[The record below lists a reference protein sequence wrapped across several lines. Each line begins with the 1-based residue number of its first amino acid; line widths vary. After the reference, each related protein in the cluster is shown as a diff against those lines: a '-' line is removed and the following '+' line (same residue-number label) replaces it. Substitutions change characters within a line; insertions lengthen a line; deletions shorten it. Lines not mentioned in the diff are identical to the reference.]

1 MSDRPTP
8 ETDEFF
14 SKRESWNSS
23 MLAFC
28 LKMERERNDA
38 RKETNNHY
46 ANYISARCMANE
58 LADIASKYLSFLLAV
73 TPSKTNETHEKE
85 TMKVIDVLKRWKEL

>member
-1 MSDRPTP
+1 MSDTPTP
-8 ETDEFF
+8 ETDAFF

-38 RKETNNHY
+38 RKEINNHY
-46 ANYISARCMANE
+46 ANYIGARCMANE
-58 LADIASKYLSFLLAV
+58 LADISSKYLSFLLAV

-85 TMKVIDVLKRWKEL
+85 TMRVIDALKRWKEL

>member
-1 MSDRPTP
+1 MDNQQTP
-8 ETDEFF
+8 ETDAFF

-46 ANYISARCMANE
+46 VNYLGARYMANE
-58 LADIASKYLSFLLAV
+58 LADVASKYLSFLLAV
-73 TPSKTNETHEKE
+73 TPAKTNETHEKE
-85 TMKVIDVLKRWKEL
+85 TMRVIDAIKRWKEL